1 MGPGTRPNDRAALD
15 LLDRDG
21 PEACVATLAATD
33 DPGTAL
39 VLAAAHHRLGA
50 TAPMAA
56 ALWRAAEASA
66 DRAAQASRLARTG
79 TLWGTRGAPRPSLA
93 WFDLPLAAALAERAV
108 ALNPALAM
116 AQAALGEALLELGRV
131 QEARPHLDR
140 AAALD
145 PSLALRLAGSRLTSG
160 DPRGALDALAT
171 TPDSAPVGRLR
182 AEAAVAAFLLGE
194 AEREAAAA
202 AILSSGADDAW
213 RGLMLLRVGA
223 VEQAQA
229 LGDLPAATVALWS
242 RDYARARDLLGDA
255 DGPDAHKLRAALA
268 VATDAPDAPGAL
280 QRAMAGAP
288 DVDLGTLFA
297 WRAAWRLQHGDP
309 EGCVDDARSARA
321 ASRLGHP
328 AARALQVRGM
338 AARAAASLHVKVW
351 KDVADVMPPGAPE
364 PADPTSR
371 ADVDAAAAAVL
382 RAFGG
387 NLSPWP
393 TVLVDGQLVPFQAV
407 VDPRDA
413 AANLAGSVALAAPDA
428 LLSRLEALAHT
439 CPASPYPWS
448 YRGELLLWLGRY
460 EDAASA
466 LDRAIALR
474 DDTVW
479 AWIGRGAADLLLGDA
494 DRALARW
501 EEGVRVCRGFEG
513 PTLAAYRGEAWW
525 RKGEPDRARASLDAA
540 VVRHPSRLG
549 AFVVRAI
556 VAAAQGDRTIADT
569 LAARLRV
576 TLPGL
581 AVDADAITPSA
592 DSAAWL
598 SATLH
603 LMRGNR
609 SSSTATWVT
618 DAGGLRVRRLGPHI
632 PTAPAPR

>member
-1 MGPGTRPNDRAALD
+1 VGPGTKPNDRSALD
-15 LLDRDG
+15 LLEREG
-21 PEACVATLAATD
+21 PEACVAALADTH
-33 DPGTAL
+33 DPGAAL

-50 TAPMAA
+50 TAPVAA

-79 TLWGTRGAPRPSLA
+79 TLWGHRGAPRPALA
-93 WFDLPLAAALAERAV
+93 AFDLPLAASLAAHAV

-116 AQAALGEALLELGRV
+116 AHAALGEALQELGRV
-131 QEARPHLDR
+131 HEARPHLDR

-145 PSLALRLAGSRLTSG
+145 PTLAQRLASSRLSSG
-160 DPRGALDALAT
+160 DAQGALDALAG
-171 TPDSAPVGRLR
+171 TPDSAAVRRLR
-182 AEAAVAAFLLGE
+182 ADCAVAAFLTGD
-194 AEREAAAA
+194 AARDAA
-202 AILSSGADDAW
+202 VEAILASGADDPW

-223 VEQAQA
+223 VAEARA
-229 LGDLPAATVALWS
+229 LGGVSAATVALWS
-242 RDYARARDLLGDA
+242 RDYEVARGLLGATEGPEA
-255 DGPDAHKLRAALA
+255 DRVRAALA
-268 VATDAPDAPGAL
+268 VATDAPDAAQAL

-321 ASRLGHP
+321 VSRLGHP

-338 AARAAASLHVKVW
+338 AARAAATLHVKVW
-351 KDVADVMPPGAPE
+351 KDVADVMPPGSPA
-364 PADPTSR
+364 PADPASR

-393 TVLVDGQLVPFQAV
+393 TVLVDGQPVPFQAV

-413 AANLAGSVALAAPDA
+413 AANLAGSFALAAPEV

-460 EDAASA
+460 EDAARA

-474 DDTVW
+474 EDTVW
-479 AWIGRGAADLLLGDA
+479 AWIGRGAADLLQGDP

-501 EEGVRVCRGFEG
+501 DEGVRACRGFEG

-525 RKGEPDRARASLDAA
+525 RKGELDRARASLDAA
-540 VVRHPSRLG
+540 IARHPSRLG

-556 VAAAQGDRTIADT
+556 VAAAQGDPTIADT

-581 AVDADAITPSA
+581 AVDADAQAPTS

-598 SATLH
+598 TACLH

-618 DAGGLRVRRLGPHI
+618 DTGGLRVRRLGPHI
-632 PTAPAPR
+632 AAAR